1 MKNWI
6 SAGLMLL
13 LFALIGCTASIYGV
27 PQERWEAMGE
37 QERVAA
43 MEAYRARQV
52 LLRQQ
57 REERARQL
65 ALERERQGAIE
76 AEAARQRQLRVA
88 AVYRG
93 EGVYGD
99 LLRVRLEEGR
109 LKLNGSHRAYQP
121 IAFRIAAG
129 ESKRVEVVDH
139 KGRKAALLA
148 SYDGS
153 TLLLDESPGNAR
165 SRAIRLAYEDGWEG
179 GKTYPGLT
187 AKGPLELRGVSVTVQ
202 VLGEPPRDRRASRRP
217 QVIVIRQP
225 APEPESPRVVI
236 IREEEQRP
244 QRPETVVVRET
255 PRHDRPKVGEPP
267 AHHETPQAVA
277 KVPPRPAKPAEIGEE
292 PARREKPE
300 AFGNKQPPPK
310 QPAETPPARVKVT
323 FHKGEIR
330 TKGRPAPIAP
340 QSIELRA
347 GEARTLVLRGPVGKV
362 EVRVSYEG
370 GEVVIDD
377 RPGKGK
383 AKTRLGFGPR
393 WQDGS
398 PYRIEAT
405 GNRLVEGLDVS
416 VLAL

>member
-1 MKNWI
+1 MKKWI

-13 LFALIGCTASIYGV
+13 LLALTGCTATIYGV
-27 PQERWEAMGE
+27 PQGRWETMGE

-43 MEAYRARQV
+43 MEAYRARQT

-88 AVYRG
+88 AVHRG

-139 KGRKAALLA
+139 KGRRATLLA

-165 SRAIRLAYEDGWEG
+165 SGAIRLAYEDDWEG

-217 QVIVIRQP
+217 QVIVIRE
-225 APEPESPRVVI
+225 A
-236 IREEEQRP
+236 EQRP
-244 QRPETVVVRET
+244 QRPETVVVREA
-255 PRHDRPKVGEPP
+255 PRHDRPAVGEPP
-267 AHHETPQAVA
+267 AHHETPEAVA
-277 KVPPRPAKPAEIGEE
+277 KVPPRPAKPAETGKE
-292 PARREKPE
+292 PPRREKPE
-300 AFGNKQPPPK
+300 TVGGKQTPPK

-340 QSIELRA
+340 QSIELQA

-370 GEVVIDD
+370 GEVAIDD

-383 AKTRLGFGPR
+383 ATTRLGFGPR
-393 WQDGS
+393 WRDGS

-405 GNRLVEGLDVS
+405 ANRLVEGLDVS